1 MSETRSEQVADPVR
15 GVLQQFDRLPGLDVL
30 GQDQDAG
37 AGMLGTD
44 PLRRHQP
51 FAGVRR
57 RHPDVGHHQ
66 IGRFPLHRRMQPVR
80 IARLPGH
87 DKSVLGQ
94 DPGQPFAEQHR
105 VVGQHHPDRRRGR
118 GTSGGRRATRFRH
131 DGLLPM
137 LAP

>member
-1 MSETRSEQVADPVR
+1 M
-15 GVLQQFDRLPGLDVL
+15 F
-30 GQDQDAG
+30 
-37 AGMLGTD
+37 GTD
-44 PLRRHQP
+44 PLRGQEA
-51 FAGVRR
+51 FAGVCR

-66 IGRFPLHRRMQPVR
+66 IGFFLLHRRMQPVR

-87 DKSVLGQ
+87 HKSVLGQ
-94 DPGQPFAEQHR
+94 YPGQPFAEQHR
-105 VVGQHHPDRRRGR
+105 IVGQHDPDRRRGR